1 MVRISSVNL
10 SSTRNAHTGQETYRV
25 RIEMRERKNSN
36 ERTDMPCRVLF
47 NASNELIFNGPVR
60 RVALH
65 LEIPFSMISFSP
77 ILALSLPTRVL
88 QLLNDYDGDYREKSA
103 ILFQMNGVCDCAA
116 CSRLR
121 KEWVDEFARRST
133 QMQTKK
139 KWQTPK
145 RGIHSIW
152 LLWFGRWLMR
162 WCVWSVE
169 GALHSGS
176 EFRFTYCCQSDSDFV
191 LLLSLFGCDFRCRTE
206 HPLRQQMHEANGIFS
221 GFVCDFARNRRIH
234 FRRFFLLS
242 QSRWYV
248 WCPRRHH
255 ILQLHL
261 FRSKSPYGIW
271 GSSEENRALEAS
283 AEFDDGNG
291 AIDRRTISN
300 EPTFAAFPC
309 TQRKDLFLCKR

>member
-25 RIEMRERKNSN
+25 RIEMRGRKNSN

-77 ILALSLPTRVL
+77 ILALSLPTRIL

-139 KWQTPK
+139 KWQTPE

-169 GALHSGS
+169 GALHSGFWIQIHLLLPVRLG
-176 EFRFTYCCQSDSDFV
+176 FRFIAIAIRLRF
-191 LLLSLFGCDFRCRTE
+191 SLPNRT
-206 HPLRQQMHEANGIFS
+206 PVTTAN
-221 GFVCDFARNRRIH
+221 ARSEWH
-234 FRRFFLLS
+234 F
-242 QSRWYV
+242 
-248 WCPRRHH
+248 
-255 ILQLHL
+255 
-261 FRSKSPYGIW
+261 
-271 GSSEENRALEAS
+271 
-283 AEFDDGNG
+283 
-291 AIDRRTISN
+291 
-300 EPTFAAFPC
+300 
-309 TQRKDLFLCKR
+309 